1 MVFTSKFSW
10 LNFAKGEENDH
21 LFKHTNGSGCHSTV
35 MQILKGGG
43 SALCMQALEPHL
55 PSQVGYLA
63 LFNLLIHLAICL
75 IYCACV
81 GEGLGVEW
89 TTCSFGLSS
98 STVQIPGIQPR
109 VQACVK
115 HLSQLNL
122 LPAFAVLLWFLT
134 DKMVPDSSL
143 VCLVSTKDTSFP
155 GAEEYLLP
163 LWNIL

>member
-81 GEGLGVEW
+81 GEGLGVESGDNLQLW
-89 TTCSFGLSS
+89 IVVFHLADPRNTTQGPGLC
-98 STVQIPGIQPR
+98 
-109 VQACVK
+109 QAP
-115 HLSQLNL
+115 
-122 LPAFAVLLWFLT
+122 LPAEPSPRLCCLTVVFDGQDGTWQQLSLLGL
-134 DKMVPDSSL
+134 
-143 VCLVSTKDTSFP
+143 
-155 GAEEYLLP
+155 
-163 LWNIL
+163 N